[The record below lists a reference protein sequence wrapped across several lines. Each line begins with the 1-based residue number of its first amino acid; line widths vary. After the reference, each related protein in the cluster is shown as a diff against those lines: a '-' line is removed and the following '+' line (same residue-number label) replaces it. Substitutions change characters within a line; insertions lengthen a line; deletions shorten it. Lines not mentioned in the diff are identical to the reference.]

1 MMRRLFDLARPFWR
15 GMLFSG
21 LLSVITVGTSV
32 GMLATSAWLIS
43 KAGLQVSIADL
54 GVAPVMV
61 RFFGISRGVFRY
73 LERLVSHDITFR
85 LLARLRVYFYTAIE
99 PLAPARLAQYRSG
112 DLLGR
117 LVGDVE
123 ELENI
128 FLRVISPPLVA
139 LITAALMTVF
149 FLGFDLLLALIV
161 LACMVA
167 TGTLLPLLA
176 WWQGQGPGRDMV
188 RTRSELNAALVDTI
202 QGMADTV
209 AYGHQLARMEAMDA
223 LNNRLAQK
231 ERRMAL
237 YDGLQTGTMT
247 FAIHITALLVLVAAV
262 PRVDPIFLAT
272 LSLAVV
278 AAYEA
283 IMPLVP
289 AAHHL
294 GASLEAAE
302 RLFAL
307 TDADPAVRDPE
318 SPAPRPDNVHLTV
331 DNLTF
336 RYADDEP
343 PALDGVSFEL
353 PPGKMLA
360 VVGPSGAGKTTLT
373 NVLLRFW
380 EYDSGSITLGGR
392 ELRELAQD
400 DVHALTG
407 VMSQRTHLF
416 NTTLVENIRLAHND
430 ASIAD
435 IEAAARRAQIHDFI
449 ASLPDGYETDA
460 GESGANLSGGE
471 RQRIALAR
479 VLLKNAPLVILDEA
493 TANLDAVTERE
504 VMEAIYASLAGRS
517 LLMITHRLTLLDR
530 ADEIIVLDG
539 GQVVQRGTHAQLVA
553 ENGLYRRLWESQSR
567 LVSPIIEA

>member
-1 MMRRLFDLARPFWR
+1 MRRLFDLARPFWR